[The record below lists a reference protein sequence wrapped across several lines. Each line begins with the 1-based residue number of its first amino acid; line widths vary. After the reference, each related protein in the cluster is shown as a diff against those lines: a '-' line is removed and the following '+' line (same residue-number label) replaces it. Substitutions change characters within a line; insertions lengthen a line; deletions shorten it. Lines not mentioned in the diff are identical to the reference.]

1 MPYKSGNKKG
11 MLTKDEL
18 LELHGHLFKKIGK
31 TWSRSQVVE
40 KLKAFDID
48 GNQIIEKKV
57 TIKEPEQEIKEPH
70 SVPEI
75 KEPEPVPVEETK
87 TKKKRNTKKKN

>member
-57 TIKEPEQEIKEPH
+57 TIKEPE
-70 SVPEI
+70 PEI
-75 KEPEPVPVEETK
+75 KEPEPEIKEPEPVEETK
-87 TKKKRNTKKKN
+87 TKKKRNTKKKTN